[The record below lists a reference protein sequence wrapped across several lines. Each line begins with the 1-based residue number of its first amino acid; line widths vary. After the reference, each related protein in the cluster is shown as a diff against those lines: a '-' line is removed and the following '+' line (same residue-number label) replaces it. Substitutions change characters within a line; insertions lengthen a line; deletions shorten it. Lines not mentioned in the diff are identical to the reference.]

1 MQFAGT
7 AAGNQ
12 REEKSENKEAG
23 RGARCARLKA
33 PEPASPTSV
42 PRRTPV
48 TTQSPEFILFFSLSR
63 GSPPFSALP
72 SLPPPCFSSPPRGSL
87 RDVCVCPNVW
97 VFTSGIKGVK
107 SRESIKEYKGTR
119 APDET
124 RPVPQISCS
133 PPSFNFGDILF
144 ILFFSFFPVF
154 GLERVQLGRI

>member
-1 MQFAGT
+1 MCA
-7 AAGNQ
+7 
-12 REEKSENKEAG
+12 SEST
-23 RGARCARLKA
+23 CARFSNFSS
-33 PEPASPTSV
+33 PADACHHTVSGIY
-42 PRRTPV
+42 
-48 TTQSPEFILFFSLSR
+48 FIFFALPWL
-63 GSPPFSALP
+63 SPPFSALP

-107 SRESIKEYKGTR
+107 SRESIKEYKGRR

-144 ILFFSFFPVF
+144 ILFFFPFFLFLDWKGFSSGGYDPADSI
-154 GLERVQLGRI
+154 R